1 MIYVRDKVWI
11 YFRIVIMLGVETM
24 NIPIVFALND
34 EYALPT
40 FIALESLLKSAKV
53 STFYHIYYLV
63 PNEFS
68 THYIQQIEK
77 LKTKYSN
84 FSFVSI
90 NMKDA
95 FKGAYIRLEHI
106 SEQTYYRLLLPEL
119 LQEWERCLYLDG
131 DVLVRD
137 DLAMLYSSLCDDN
150 YLAGVKS
157 PGYHLN
163 SSYKEKASCDKI
175 GIESYDN
182 YVNAGVLVF
191 NLKKM
196 REDKITGKLL
206 NIIKK
211 NLPSQDQDAL
221 NVVCYSK
228 IQQLPLKYNVPVL
241 YRNQQ
246 DELKKVF
253 TSEEVEEARRE
264 PIIVHFAGGYTKPWK
279 NRNVIYADEWWD
291 IAEVSGYDLEK
302 LKMKES
308 NFVWKSQYPS
318 LLLRLNAEREIVVFG
333 YSEISR
339 KLVCQLE
346 KRGINHIRYYC
357 DNDAR
362 KWGREADK
370 EICSLRD
377 ILEKCISP
385 FFIIASQG
393 YYRDIYSQLRENGI
407 NEDKIYRYKK
417 LGEKFLLCLNEEE
430 RKKDYIL

>member
-1 MIYVRDKVWI
+1 MIGAGI
-11 YFRIVIMLGVETM
+11 M

-40 FIALESLLKSAKV
+40 FIALESMLKSAKV

-63 PNEFS
+63 SDKFPS
-68 THYIQQIEK
+68 HHIQQVEK
-77 LKTKYSN
+77 LKIKYNN
-84 FSFVSI
+84 FSFSCI

-119 LQEWERCLYLDG
+119 LQKWERCIYLDG

-137 DLAMLYSSLCDDN
+137 DLSKLYLSFCDDN

-163 SSYKEKASCDKI
+163 SSYKQKASCDKI
-175 GIESYDN
+175 GIVSYDN

-196 REDKITGKLL
+196 REDKITGELL

-241 YRNQQ
+241 YRNQE

-253 TSEEVEEARRE
+253 TAEEVEEAREE

-279 NRNVIYADEWWD
+279 NRNVIYADEWWE
-291 IAEVSGYDLEK
+291 IAEASEYGLEE
-302 LKMKES
+302 LKRKER
-308 NFVWKSQYPS
+308 NFVWKLQYPS
-318 LLLRLNAEREIVVFG
+318 LLLQLNTEREIVVFG

-339 KLVCQLE
+339 KFVNQLE
-346 KRGINHIRYYC
+346 KRGIDQIRYYC
-357 DNDAR
+357 DNDEG
-362 KWGREADK
+362 KWGREDDK
-370 EICSLRD
+370 EICSLQD
-377 ILEKCISP
+377 VLEKCISP

-393 YYRDIYSQLRENGI
+393 YYRDIYLQLRQNGI
-407 NEDKIYRYKK
+407 SEDRIYRYKK
-417 LGEKFLLCLNEEE
+417 LGEKFLLCLNEGE
-430 RKKDYIL
+430 RQKDYIL